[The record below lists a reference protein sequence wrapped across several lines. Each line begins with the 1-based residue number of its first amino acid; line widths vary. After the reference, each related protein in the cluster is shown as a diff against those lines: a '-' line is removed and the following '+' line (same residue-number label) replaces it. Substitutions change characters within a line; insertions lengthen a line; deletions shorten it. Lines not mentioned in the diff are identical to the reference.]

1 MGTKIKCKLCN
12 TIIEGDRKGNFIT
25 CKCGKTYIDETPYY
39 CRIGGDPTYIMTFN
53 GTDFEDMVLPEN
65 KYKRIDK
72 INYYLNIAE
81 TVMQRST
88 CLKRHYGAIIVNND
102 EVISSGYNGAPRG
115 ILSCLEIGTC
125 NRADSPRGTD
135 YSHCRAVHA
144 EQNAIIS
151 ADRKEMINGTLYLVG
166 KLCENGVETDYVDS
180 PDACC
185 LCKRMI
191 INSGIKNI
199 IVRLDKE
206 NYKEINVSDLT
217 EEDIIGGY

>member
-1 MGTKIKCKLCN
+1 MDSPG
-12 TIIEGDRKGNFIT
+12 FV
-25 CKCGKTYIDETPYY
+25 TPVNS
-39 CRIGGDPTYIMTFN
+39 ISSPLADTV
-53 GTDFEDMVLPEN
+53 DFEDVSTAPFKTTSLSDASIKANPFGALPTA
-65 KYKRIDK
+65 
-72 INYYLNIAE
+72 LA
-81 TVMQRST
+81 TPF
-88 CLKRHYGAIIVNND
+88 
-102 EVISSGYNGAPRG
+102 SSITTSVKPR
-115 ILSCLEIGTC
+115 L

-166 KLCENGVETDYVDS
+166 KLCENGVETDYVNS